1 MEILPKSYNPVYIRQ
16 KNLAYYNENIK
27 NNPEKYEEKKKKISV
42 YMSNRYKTDEEYR
55 EKQKLRQKQ
64 YYENKKE
71 KEKK

>member
-1 MEILPKSYNPVYIRQ
+1 MEDLPKSYNPIYIRR

-27 NNPEKYEEKKKKISV
+27 NNPEKYAEKKKQISA

-64 YYENKKE
+64 NYEKQKA
-71 KEKK
+71 KM